1 MDDQFAKMNRNQCRI
16 DRANEIVDA
25 VMPLAVAAA
34 LAVLGFMGWD
44 VLNNLPAMMIEA
56 AQRSRG

>member
-16 DRANEIVDA
+16 DRANEIADA
-25 VMPLAVAAA
+25 VMPLVIAAG
-34 LAVLGFMGWD
+34 LAVLGFIAWD
-44 VLNNLPAMMIEA
+44 VLNNLPAMVLEA